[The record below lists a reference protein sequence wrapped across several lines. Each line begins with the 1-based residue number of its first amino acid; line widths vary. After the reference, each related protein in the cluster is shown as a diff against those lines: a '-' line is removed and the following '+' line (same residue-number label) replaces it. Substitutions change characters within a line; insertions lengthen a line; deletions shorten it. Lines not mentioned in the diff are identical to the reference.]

1 MVYFLISAAIVLLFF
16 GLGKLLSKSNKHI
29 AKKHIKG
36 HERASDRMV
45 NNYWGNMLS
54 MAGFMLV
61 CIVLFTPRSIVS
73 FGAVAAAVCV
83 GYVFHI
89 CDATGCSADDAIS
102 IIFQAKNETA
112 LQYFKGTMYFVCS
125 VLITG
130 IIATT
135 VIEPIIFKEE
145 TTVQEEDMP
154 WMEQTNSE
162 KESQFLEDIQDYFQ

>member
-45 NNYWGNMLS
+45 NNY
-54 MAGFMLV
+54 
-61 CIVLFTPRSIVS
+61 TPRNIVS